1 MVLTEKPMV
10 IKSIIKKNEYHDS
23 VLLMRISE
31 EIKKIEGVKQAAVL
45 MATDNNKKVL
55 EDIGLLTEEMKE
67 ASVND
72 LVIAINAINVNVAE
86 GAVFRVDELLKE
98 RAFEVAEVTY
108 KTLNLAL
115 DAMPDAN
122 LAVISVP
129 GEFAAWEAKKAIE
142 RNLNVFLFSDNV
154 PLEDEIELKNLA
166 RKRGL
171 LMMGPECG
179 TAIISSVALG
189 FANVVN
195 KGPIGVVGASGTGL
209 QEVTSL
215 ISRDLGISQA
225 IGTGGRDLDEE
236 VGGIMTIEGI
246 KALNKDEET
255 KVIVVISK
263 PPAPSVAKKVLD
275 VIKESKK
282 PVVVDFVGGD
292 PKAIRE
298 AGAIPAFTLEDAAI
312 KAIALVRD
320 EKPRET
326 TFTAPYNKIKTIAN
340 METEKLRHEQRYVRG
355 LFSGG
360 TFCSE
365 AVIIVTKLV
374 GDVHSNMPLKPD
386 LMLRN
391 SNVSEGHTCVDMGAK
406 EFTVGRPHPMIDLS
420 LRQQRIVKE
429 AKDPGTAVVLLD
441 VVLGYG
447 AHPDPAGA
455 LAPTIKE
462 AKVIANKEGRY
473 LPVVAS
479 ICGTDRDPQ
488 NLGAQKRKLEEV
500 GVILMPSNAQAAR
513 MAALITSRGKISKRL
528 LG

>member
-1 MVLTEKPMV
+1 LTEKPAV

-45 MATDNNKKVL
+45 MATDNNKEIL
-55 EDIGLLTEEMKE
+55 EDIGLLTEETKE
-67 ASVND
+67 ANVND
-72 LVIAINAINVNVAE
+72 LVIAINAIDENVAE
-86 GAVFRVDELLKE
+86 RAVFRVDELLKE
-98 RAFEVAEVTY
+98 KTFEVAELTY

-122 LAVISVP
+122 LAFISVP
-129 GEFAAWEAKKAIE
+129 GEFAALEAKKALE

-166 RKRGL
+166 KERGL

-179 TAIISSVALG
+179 TAIINSVALG
-189 FANVVN
+189 FANIVN

-215 ISRDLGISQA
+215 ISRELGISQA

-236 VGGIMTIEGI
+236 VGGIMAIEGI
-246 KALNKDEET
+246 KALDKDEET

-282 PVVVDFVGGD
+282 PVVVDFIGGD
-292 PKAIRE
+292 PKVIRE
-298 AGAIPAFTLEDAAI
+298 AGATPALTLEDAAM
-312 KAIALVRD
+312 KAVALVRG
-320 EKPRET
+320 EKPRER
-326 TFTAPYNKIKTIAN
+326 TFTAPYQKIKSIAN
-340 METEKLRHEQRYVRG
+340 METEKLGREQRYVRG

-365 AVIIVTKLV
+365 AVILLTELI
-374 GDVHSNMPLKPD
+374 GDVHSNIPLKPD

-391 SNVSEGHTCVDMGAK
+391 SNVSKGHTCVDMGAK
-406 EFTVGRPHPMIDLS
+406 EFTVGRPHPMIDPS
-420 LRQQRIVKE
+420 PRQQRIIKE
-429 AKDPGTAVVLLD
+429 AEDPETALILLD

-455 LAPTIKE
+455 LAPTIKG
-462 AKVIANKEGRY
+462 AKAIANREGRY

-479 ICGTDRDPQ
+479 ICGTERDPQ
-488 NLGAQKRKLEEV
+488 KLGEQKRKMEEV
-500 GVILMPSNAQAAR
+500 GVVLMPSNAQAVR
-513 MAALITSRGKISKRL
+513 MAALIASRGKVSKRL
-528 LG
+528 SG